1 VTKRR
6 HDHLDQDLLKPKE
19 AADIFGVTAKTL
31 ANWADA
37 GALPCIVTPGGER
50 RYRRADVWALFRK
63 KNPEQEQLEQ
73 DAVRLYLEGWGVPTV
88 AEKFGCDEED
98 MRRIL
103 MKRTR
108 LGAKTCS
115 VARGQVSA

>member
-1 VTKRR
+1 
-6 HDHLDQDLLKPKE
+6 LKSKE

-31 ANWADA
+31 ANWANT

-50 RYRRADVWALFRK
+50 RYRRADVLALFRQ
-63 KNPEQEQLEQ
+63 KNTDQEQLEQ
-73 DAVRLYLEGWGVPTV
+73 DAVRLYLEGWGVAIV

-108 LGAKTCS
+108 LGDKDLLG
-115 VARGQVSA
+115 R